1 MTTTTGSDARDAT
14 ATETAPEWVVFTCDG
29 HRFALPLVRVREVL
43 EPRPFT
49 RLPGCGPAVCGLVGV
64 RGRVITTF
72 DFGAA
77 VSLRPASA
85 SPEHR
90 LLLLEHGERVFALA
104 VDGIVAVARASAAEL
119 PLRAEALRALDI
131 ERDDL
136 LGIGAYADQPFL
148 AVDPDRL
155 LARLLP

>member
-1 MTTTTGSDARDAT
+1 MKADTGSVAREAT
-14 ATETAPEWVVFTCDG
+14 AEAAAQEWVVFACDG
-29 HRFALPLVRVREVL
+29 HRFALPLGRVREVL

-77 VSLRPASA
+77 VALRPATA
-85 SPEHR
+85 AQDHR
-90 LLLLEHGERVFALA
+90 LILLEHGERVFALA
-104 VDGIVAVARASAAEL
+104 VDGIVAVARAAAAEL
-119 PLRAEALRALDI
+119 PLRADTLRALDI
-131 ERDDL
+131 ESEDL
-136 LGIGAYADQPFL
+136 LGIGAFGEQPFL

>member
-1 MTTTTGSDARDAT
+1 MTPATGSVARET
-14 ATETAPEWVVFTCDG
+14 AAPEVAPEWIVFVCAG
-29 HRFALPLVRVREVL
+29 HRFALPLERVREVL
-43 EPRPFT
+43 ESRPIT

-64 RGRVITTF
+64 RGRVITAF

-77 VSLRPASA
+77 LALAPAVSTPGY
-85 SPEHR
+85 R
-90 LLLLEHGERVFALA
+90 LILLEHDERTYALA
-104 VDGIVAVARASAAEL
+104 VDSILAVARASAAEL
-119 PLRAEALRALDI
+119 PLRAEALRALGI

>member
-1 MTTTTGSDARDAT
+1 MMPATGNVARET
-14 ATETAPEWVVFTCDG
+14 AANEAAPEWVVFACDG
-29 HRFALPLVRVREVL
+29 HRFALPLERVREVL
-43 EPRPFT
+43 EPRPVT
-49 RLPGCGPAVCGLVGV
+49 RLPGCGAAVCGLVGV

-77 VSLRPASA
+77 VSLRPATSV
-85 SPEHR
+85 PGYR
-90 LLLLEHGERVFALA
+90 LILLEHGERVYALA
-104 VDGIVAVARASAAEL
+104 VDGIVAVARAAAAEL
-119 PLRAEALRALDI
+119 PLSAESLRALDI

-136 LGIGAYADQPFL
+136 LGIGAFADQPFL

>member
-1 MTTTTGSDARDAT
+1 MTSATGNVARQT
-14 ATETAPEWVVFTCDG
+14 VATEVAPEWVIFACDG
-29 HRFALPLVRVREVL
+29 HRFALPLERVREVL
-43 EPRPFT
+43 EPGPVT

-77 VSLRPASA
+77 VSLRPATSV
-85 SPEHR
+85 PGHR
-90 LLLLEHGERVFALA
+90 LILLEHGDRVYALA
-104 VDGIVAVARASAAEL
+104 VDGIVAVARAPAAEL
-119 PLRAEALRALDI
+119 PLRAAALRALDI

-136 LGIGAYADQPFL
+136 LGIGVFADQPFL
-148 AVDPDRL
+148 AVAPDRL

>member
-1 MTTTTGSDARDAT
+1 MTPETGSVARDPA
-14 ATETAPEWVVFTCDG
+14 ALEAAPEWVVFSCDG
-29 HRFALPLVRVREVL
+29 HRFALPLGRVREVL
-43 EPRPFT
+43 EPRPAT
-49 RLPGCGPAVCGLVGV
+49 RLPGCGAAVCGLVGV

-77 VSLRPASA
+77 VALRPATSTA
-85 SPEHR
+85 GYR
-90 LLLLEHGERVFALA
+90 LILLEHGDRVYGLA
-104 VDGIVAVARASAAEL
+104 VDGIVAVARAAAAEL
-119 PLRAEALRALDI
+119 PLQADALRALDI

-136 LGIGAYADQPFL
+136 LGIGAFAEQPFL

>member
-1 MTTTTGSDARDAT
+1 MTPVTGSVARET
-14 ATETAPEWVVFTCDG
+14 AAPEAAPEWVVFACDG
-29 HRFALPLVRVREVL
+29 HRFALPLGRVREVL
-43 EPRPFT
+43 EPRPVT

-77 VSLRPASA
+77 VSLRPATSVA
-85 SPEHR
+85 SYR
-90 LLLLEHGERVFALA
+90 LILLEHGERVYGLA
-104 VDGIVAVARASAAEL
+104 VDGIVAVARAAAAEL
-119 PLRAEALRALDI
+119 PLSADMLRALDI

-136 LGIGAYADQPFL
+136 LGIGAFAEQPFL